1 MVIMSLSKL
10 LQKEILPFLEM
21 YLDSYPFGI
30 FDLEGKLICG
40 NDSLTLEDKHPI
52 LSSEKI
58 IAWVF
63 GVNAGN
69 LAVYLSKILS
79 KEEENRGLV
88 KEVLQLYR
96 EKNLLLR
103 VTEKIAGDMSLEEL
117 SNLAIDE
124 LFQVIEATSGLV
136 VLQLDPNVCRYVTV
150 VFKSKEA
157 FPLEPFVFFEDEG
170 VVGQVCRTGKPEL
183 ISNTLTD
190 LRVKYHSFAAQSLL
204 CAPFKTSSKT
214 LGAIVITH
222 KKPDFYTASN
232 LKILSILA
240 SHITP
245 VIEKALIHAQQIREI
260 KANEDKLTRK
270 VEELRIEIDE
280 IRRQRQVAEI
290 TESEMF
296 SNLQERTERL
306 KKNSKRLQTE

>member
-1 MVIMSLSKL
+1 MSLSKL
-10 LQKEILPFLEM
+10 LQKEILPFLNI

-30 FDLEGKLICG
+30 CDLEGKLICG
-40 NDSLTLEDKHPI
+40 SNSLISENKYPV
-52 LSSEKI
+52 LSGEKT

-63 GVNAGN
+63 GFNADN
-69 LAVYLSKILS
+69 LASYLSKILNR
-79 KEEENRGLV
+79 EEANNGLV

-103 VTEKIAGDMSLEEL
+103 VTEKIGGNLSLEEL

-124 LFQVIEATSGLV
+124 FLQVTEATGGIV
-136 VLQLDPNVCRYVTV
+136 VLQLDPNIVRYDTV
-150 VFKSKEA
+150 A
-157 FPLEPFVFFEDEG
+157 FRSTVPSPPKNFVYFENEG
-170 VVGQVCRTGKPEL
+170 IVGQVCRTGKPEL
-183 ISNTLTD
+183 VNNTSTD
-190 LRVKYHSFAAQSLL
+190 PRVKYHSADAQSLL
-204 CAPFKTSSKT
+204 CVPFKTSSKT

-222 KKPDFYTASN
+222 KELDFYTAPN

-240 SHITP
+240 AHITP
-245 VIEKALIHAQQIREI
+245 VIEKALIHERQIREI
-260 KANEDKLTRK
+260 KVKEEKLTKK

-280 IRRQRQVAEI
+280 IKRQRQVAEI

-306 KKNSKRLQTE
+306 KQRKTIRDSLI